1 MMNNKV
7 KSTQSGGFQL
17 FDDILNL
24 VGSFSKLGRVIAT
37 AKLQSTAETANRFVH
52 SKMDATDLRA
62 QLSGA
67 ADNLE
72 AISDYALHTDVK
84 QVVDDVGAFARKH
97 PVTALVSVIAAGAII
112 SRLMRKTPVITK
124 VKKQAVIKRATPKS
138 KAKKSSVAVR
148 RKANGTAQA
157 NA

>member
-1 MMNNKV
+1 
-7 KSTQSGGFQL
+7 
-17 FDDILNL
+17 
-24 VGSFSKLGRVIAT
+24 
-37 AKLQSTAETANRFVH
+37 
-52 SKMDATDLRA
+52 
-62 QLSGA
+62 
-67 ADNLE
+67 
-72 AISDYALHTDVK
+72 LHTDVK